1 VFFIT
6 TGAHS
11 DYHLPADDYWLLNY
25 KAIKKILSYSFR
37 LIMEVSNRDAA
48 LTFKTA
54 TSSKEDNTNVSYK
67 VTLGIIPDMSSSN
80 ENGLGVDGVREN
92 GPAAKGG
99 IKKDDIITAI
109 DGKPVKN
116 IYEYMHRLNELE
128 LGKIISVEILRKGK
142 KQILQIQL

>member
-1 VFFIT
+1 
-6 TGAHS
+6 
-11 DYHLPADDYWLLNY
+11 
-25 KAIKKILSYSFR
+25 
-37 LIMEVSNRDAA
+37 
-48 LTFKTA
+48 
-54 TSSKEDNTNVSYK
+54 
-67 VTLGIIPDMSSSN
+67 MSSSN